1 MIWQNWMVVGE
12 EQEVSEM
19 KQYYLVFALTV
30 IFVLLFSDLDAQV
43 LSANRMGIGAN
54 LGIQQVFHDEHDS
67 PNTGFGGGIEAY
79 VKYKIS
85 PRFFT
90 IFSLGYGEL
99 SDGNLIFGECVFST
113 DIVNF
118 DIKGALNL
126 ITDGNIIPYGYLGI
140 GGIYFN
146 AGGRLE
152 QSHPPD
158 DHYYFDG
165 AFDPSF
171 ILGGGFEAKINPA
184 VSFDLYIDY
193 RFTTSDHLDGWAG
206 GASNDGYLN
215 IRTGATYYLSR
226 PLGSGSGSDL
236 QLTENAPIE
245 EISDEGLGESPD
257 DDLNTLIEGLDNYD
271 ETADANMNME
281 GYIRLKSK
289 VDELNDAIRQKEL
302 EIEEL
307 KVQLAN
313 RKERVDQLEQQLRD
327 GGGALVSSLN
337 VDLSDF
343 SSSYEQAL
351 QQFYSREYD
360 AVIYLFSML
369 LETSPTHR
377 LASNCQYWIGECY
390 FGQSDYSMAL
400 DAFQKV
406 LAYDQSFKK
415 DDALIMMGRCYI
427 FLGDQQTALSMFNQ
441 LMNEFPDS
449 EYYQKAQYY
458 ANGL

>member
-1 MIWQNWMVVGE
+1 MVVGE

-19 KQYYLVFALTV
+19 KQNFFAFALV
-30 IFVLLFSDLDAQV
+30 IIFGLFFSDLNAQI
-43 LSANRMGIGAN
+43 LSANRLGIGAN
-54 LGIQQVFHDEHDS
+54 LGIQRVFHDEHNS
-67 PNTGFGGGIEAY
+67 KNYGFGGGVEAY
-79 VKYKIS
+79 IKYKIN

-90 IFSLGYGEL
+90 IASLGYGEL
-99 SDGNLIFGECVFST
+99 SDGNLVFGQCVFST
-113 DIVNF
+113 DVINF
-118 DIKGALNL
+118 DVKGALNL
-126 ITDGNIIPYGYLGI
+126 ITEGNIIPYGYIGL

-146 AGGRLE
+146 AGGPLE
-152 QSHPPD
+152 QLIPSGTKGYH
-158 DHYYFDG
+158 FG
-165 AFDPSF
+165 GGFDPSF

-184 VSFDLYIDY
+184 ISFDFNVDY
-193 RFTTSDHLDGWAG
+193 RFTSSDHLDGWAG

-215 IRTGATYYLSR
+215 IRTGVTYYLSR
-226 PLGSGSGSDL
+226 PLGSGSGSGV
-236 QLTENAPIE
+236 QLTESAPIE
-245 EISDEGLGESPD
+245 EISGEGTGESPD
-257 DDLNTLIEGLDNYD
+257 DELNALIEGLDGYG

-281 GYIRLKSK
+281 EYIRLKSK
-289 VDELNDAIRQKEL
+289 VDQLNDAIHQKEL

-313 RKERVDQLEQQLRD
+313 RKERINQLELQLRNR
-327 GGGALVSSLN
+327 GGALASSLN
-337 VDLSDF
+337 VDMSDF

-351 QQFYSREYD
+351 QQYYSREYD
-360 AVIYLFSML
+360 SAIYLFSML

-377 LASNCQYWIGECY
+377 LSSNCQYWLGECY

-415 DDALIMMGRCYI
+415 DDALIMMGRCHI
-427 FLGDQQTALSMFNQ
+427 FLGDKQTALSMFNQ